1 MNDKIAKL
9 MKEVSPWLDRDPNS
23 NARFKKDTPKE
34 IIDKDKELTKEFEIE
49 EQRILKDILSDD

>member
-1 MNDKIAKL
+1 MTIMNDKIAKL

-49 EQRILKDILSDD
+49 E